1 MLLAPLIKNN
11 MHVYVS
17 TYYVP
22 SLLLLLLSL
31 SLWVPARP
39 LTGNLRTL
47 YVTQAIDF
55 GVVIHSHVPGQ
66 IPFPEYYKLT
76 CHQQE
81 DETIPHYGST
91 EGWRSQQDPQGYTTR
106 HLEQTGTQ
114 LNSPS
119 IRSSLLPHQL
129 RSAHFLYFFKWGK
142 SQQKEAL
149 TGIKTAEEPGI
160 VGLGRVPGMEAGMGC
175 LCLLW
180 RWSREDREPGT
191 GLGTKKK
198 KRKEKIAN
206 IIPDILGRGF
216 TASFSSPEPVGTIP
230 LHEQQIRFPDGS
242 HIIEDIREI
251 ITNKI

>member
-1 MLLAPLIKNN
+1 MHAYMLALI
-11 MHVYVS
+11 MYHQ
-17 TYYVP
+17 
-22 SLLLLLLSL
+22 LLLLLLSWP
-31 SLWVPARP
+31 LWIPARP

-47 YVTQAIDF
+47 NVAQAIDF
-55 GVVIHSHVPGQ
+55 GVIIHSHVPGQ

-81 DETIPHYGST
+81 DETMPHYGST
-91 EGWRSQQDPQGYTTR
+91 EGWRSQQDAQGYTTR

-114 LNSPS
+114 HNSPS
-119 IRSSLLPHQL
+119 IRSSFLPHQL
-129 RSAHFLYFFKWGK
+129 GSAHFLYFSKWGK
-142 SQQKEAL
+142 PQQKEAL

-191 GLGTKKK
+191 GLGTKK
-198 KRKEKIAN
+198 RKEKIAN
-206 IIPDILGRGF
+206 IIPDTPGRGF
-216 TASFSSPEPVGTIP
+216 TASFSSPEPVGTAP

-251 ITNKI
+251 ITNKIQAWLPMLLPS

>member
-1 MLLAPLIKNN
+1 MHAYMLALIIY
-11 MHVYVS
+11 HE
-17 TYYVP
+17 
-22 SLLLLLLSL
+22 LLLLLLSW

-47 YVTQAIDF
+47 YAAQAVDF
-55 GVVIHSHVPGQ
+55 GVIIHSYVPGQ

-81 DETIPHYGST
+81 DETMPHYGST
-91 EGWRSQQDPQGYTTR
+91 EGWRSQQDDQGYTTR

-119 IRSSLLPHQL
+119 IRSSFLAHQL
-129 RSAHFLYFFKWGK
+129 GSAHFLYFSKWGK
-142 SQQKEAL
+142 PQQKEAL

-198 KRKEKIAN
+198 EKKRKNSKHYSWYSRQGIHCQFFKSRTSGDNTITWAADQ
-206 IIPDILGRGF
+206 IPWW
-216 TASFSSPEPVGTIP
+216 EPHNWGY
-230 LHEQQIRFPDGS
+230 
-242 HIIEDIREI
+242 
-251 ITNKI
+251 